1 MQSVPTQTI
10 FDVITD
16 FLATEPSPE
25 AIVAYR
31 LPSVLEARALDLLNR
46 KRESRLSADE
56 ESELVD
62 FIRAD
67 DMMTLL
73 KAKTRLNTHRVFEI

>member
-1 MQSVPTQTI
+1 MQTAHAPSI

-16 FLATEPSPE
+16 FLASEPSPE
-25 AIVAYR
+25 TIIAYR
-31 LPSVLEARALDLLNR
+31 LPPELETRALELIER
-46 KRESRLSADE
+46 KRDIGLSYDE
-56 ESELVD
+56 ELELTD

-73 KAKTRLNTHRVFEI
+73 KAKTRLKHPNKA

>member
-1 MQSVPTQTI
+1 MQTAPTQTI

-16 FLATEPSPE
+16 FLATEPTPQD
-25 AIVAYR
+25 ILAYR
-31 LPSVLEARALDLLNR
+31 LPPELEARALDLLAR
-46 KRESRLSADE
+46 KREIGLSLDE
-56 ESELVD
+56 ESEMLD

-73 KAKTRLNTHRVFEI
+73 KAKTRIRTGLKIS

>member
-1 MQSVPTQTI
+1 MEIAHSPSI

-16 FLATEPSPE
+16 FLASEPSPKSILE
-25 AIVAYR
+25 FR
-31 LPSVLEARALDLLNR
+31 LPLEVEAHALELIER
-46 KRESRLSADE
+46 KRDSGLSFDE
-56 ESELVD
+56 ETELMD

-73 KAKTRLNTHRVFEI
+73 KAKTRLKHPNLCLL

>member
-1 MQSVPTQTI
+1 METAPIHSI

-16 FLATEPSPE
+16 FLASEPPPE
-25 AIVAYR
+25 IILANR
-31 LPSVLEARALDLLNR
+31 LPPELEARALELLAR
-46 KRESRLSADE
+46 KCDVGLSYDE
-56 ESELVD
+56 EIEMID

-73 KAKTRLNTHRVFEI
+73 KTKTRLKHPDKA